1 MKRTITMNLSGIIFH
16 IEEDAYE
23 KLSNYLNTI
32 KGYFKNSQGCDE
44 IMSDIEARIAEMLQS
59 KVSGSK
65 QAVVMADVEH
75 VITVMGGP
83 EAFADEATDKNEST
97 NQKNKQESSFTY
109 TGRRRVFRDPDDK
122 VIGGVC
128 SGISNYFDFD
138 PIWLRA
144 AFAISFFVFGSGFL
158 IYMILLIIIPK
169 ARTVSE
175 KLEMKGERVDV
186 NNIGK
191 AVNEEFQEFKKKMN
205 DLGKE
210 INSDENRTKI
220 KTSGQ
225 KFADFLGDTLY
236 RILKAVGKA
245 AAFFIIFVG
254 IVLMVGLLATL
265 FGTGTINVFDS
276 SHENIR
282 FSLYEFCNA
291 VLPDDLD
298 VQYIVA
304 ALILFI
310 GVPLLMMIY
319 GGIKYLFG
327 IKHKNNIVKYTAN
340 VLWLFGLALIVFI
353 GVRIGSDFSEQAAT
367 KDVLSITQPLG
378 NTLYLDVNETI
389 SDNHDWDD
397 DCDDDDDDDNLN
409 RKHKRHH
416 RYGNFHVGRWMILS
430 KDNKHLKLGHP
441 ILDII
446 QSKGDSFELVATKK
460 AHGFDKEDAVSR
472 ARAIEYSF
480 NQSDSLITFDNS
492 FDILYTDKI
501 RAQELKLTL
510 KVPVGKTIFLSKKM
524 DGIIYDISNVTKTLD
539 SDMVNRKWIMTSEG
553 LECVDCEGLEKN

>member
-23 KLSNYLNTI
+23 KLSNYLQTI

-65 QAVVMADVEH
+65 QAVLMADVDH
-75 VITVMGGP
+75 VISVMGSP
-83 EAFADEATDKNEST
+83 EAFADEAADKSET
-97 NQKNKQESSFTY
+97 KNQKYKEESSYTY

-158 IYMILLIIIPK
+158 VYMILLIIIPK

-220 KTSGQ
+220 KTSSQ
-225 KFADFLGDTLY
+225 KFADFLSDTLY
-236 RILKAVGKA
+236 RMIKAVGKA

-265 FGTGTINVFDS
+265 FGTGTINVFDG
-276 SHENIR
+276 SHEKIR

-291 VLPDDLD
+291 FLPSDLG
-298 VQYIVA
+298 VEYIVL

-327 IKHKNNIVKYTAN
+327 IKNKNRIVKYTAN
-340 VLWLFGLALIVFI
+340 VLWLFGLALVVYI
-353 GVRIGSDFSEQAAT
+353 GIRIGSDFSEQAAT
-367 KDVLSITQPLG
+367 KEVLSIAQPLG
-378 NTLYLDVNETI
+378 NTLYLDLNETI
-389 SDNHDWDD
+389 AESCDWDD
-397 DCDDDDDDDNLN
+397 EDQEEDEDLE
-409 RKHKRHH
+409 RTHKRHH
-416 RYGNFHVGRWMILS
+416 RYGNFHVGRWMIVS
-430 KDNKHLKLGHP
+430 KDGQHLKLGHP
-441 ILDII
+441 ILDIV
-446 QSKGDSFELVATKK
+446 QSKGDAFELVATKR
-460 AHGFDKEDAVSR
+460 AHGFDKDDAISR
-472 ARAIEYSF
+472 ARAIDYTF
-480 NQSDSLITFDNS
+480 NQSDSLITFNNS
-492 FDILYTDKI
+492 FDVLYTDKI

-524 DGIIYDISNVTKTLD
+524 DGIIYDISNVTETLD
-539 SDMVNRKWIMTSEG
+539 SDMVNRKWTMTSKG